1 MQIKF
6 SFFLI
11 LFISFSSFGQ
21 RVFKKGEVN
30 EKSLRKEAKMDKMV
44 MNYGI
49 QFNFGPT
56 YMMTGKTKSYNI
68 TDNSGARGIYELD
81 PAGRLGFNAEFGF
94 TYFPLWKGIPIP
106 ALKKSRILDYIEGGI
121 GFKQLAGKESTHI
134 DFKNALGQI
143 TYSEDGVGKFRNNFA
158 YLRTSFHSIVF
169 VGKAKIDKSRKYY
182 IDNALGFNLD
192 YNIIQGNKVYED
204 PGMSYTPPTKFHNP
218 FVAQLNYSLGFG
230 IRLDRAWMFIPTI
243 NLPVLGFYEWNGF
256 NAKMNWFSS
265 QYWPIQLNFKFMKL
279 REKNRSSCKGARL
292 NDIDKQ
298 MLRELQK
305 NN

>member
-1 MQIKF
+1 MRVIFAVFIFQ
-6 SFFLI
+6 FLTLSI
-11 LFISFSSFGQ
+11 HSQ

-30 EKSLRKEAKMDKMV
+30 EKSLRKEAKLDRMV

-56 YMMTGKTKSYNI
+56 YTMTGKTKSYNI
-68 TDNSGARGIYELD
+68 TDNSGARGVYTLD
-81 PAGRLGFNAEFGF
+81 PSGRLGFNAEFGY

-121 GFKQLAGKESTHI
+121 GFKQLSGKE
-134 DFKNALGQI
+134 ALGEI
-143 TYSEDGVGKFRNNFA
+143 TYSEDGIGKFRNNFV

-182 IDNALGFNLD
+182 IDNAIGFNLD
-192 YNIIQGNKVYED
+192 YNIIQGNKTYED
-204 PGMSYTPPTKFHNP
+204 PGLSYIPVQNFHNP

-230 IRLDRAWMFIPTI
+230 IRLDRAWMFIPTL
-243 NLPVLGFYEWNGF
+243 NLPILGFYEWNGF
-256 NAKMNWFSS
+256 NANMNWFSS
-265 QYWPIQLNFKFMKL
+265 KYWPIQFSFKFMKL
-279 REKNRSSCKGARL
+279 REKNRSECKGARL

-298 MLRELQK
+298 MLREHRK

>member
-1 MQIKF
+1 MRVIVSLLFFIGIVHSTF
-6 SFFLI
+6 S
-11 LFISFSSFGQ
+11 Q

-30 EKSLRKEAKMDKMV
+30 EKSLRKEAKLDKMV

-56 YMMTGKTKSYNI
+56 YMMTGKTKSYDI
-68 TDNSGARGIYELD
+68 TDNSGDRGVYSLD
-81 PAGRLGFNAEFGF
+81 PAGKLGFNAEFGY
-94 TYFPLWKGIPIP
+94 TYFPLWKGIGIP
-106 ALKKSRILDYIEGGI
+106 ALKKSRILDYIEGGL
-121 GFKQLAGKESTHI
+121 GFKQLAGKEETHI

-143 TYSEDGVGKFRNNFA
+143 TNSEDGIGKFRNNFV

-182 IDNALGFNLD
+182 IDNALGFNVDFNL
-192 YNIIQGNKVYED
+192 IQGNKVYED
-204 PGMSYTPPTKFHNP
+204 PGLSYTPVMKFHNP
-218 FVAQLNYSLGFG
+218 FVAQMNYSLGFG

-243 NLPVLGFYEWNGF
+243 NLPIIGFYQWNGF
-256 NAKMNWFSS
+256 NARMNWFSS
-265 QYWPIQLNFKFMKL
+265 QYWPIQLSFKFMKL
-279 REKNRSSCKGARL
+279 REKTRSSCKGARL

>member
-1 MQIKF
+1 MRIIIAVLIFQ
-6 SFFLI
+6 FLS
-11 LFISFSSFGQ
+11 LTYYSQ

-30 EKSLRKEAKMDKMV
+30 EKSLRKEAKLDKMV

-68 TDNSGARGIYELD
+68 TDNSGARGVYTLN
-81 PAGRLGFNAEFGF
+81 PSGRLGFNAEFGY

-106 ALKKSRILDYIEGGI
+106 ALNKSRILDYVEGGI
-121 GFKQLAGKESTHI
+121 GFKQLAGKENTNI

-143 TYSEDGVGKFRNNFA
+143 TYSEDGVGKFRNNFV

-182 IDNALGFNLD
+182 IDNALGFNID
-192 YNIIQGNKVYED
+192 YNIIQGKQTYED
-204 PGMSYTPPTKFHNP
+204 PGLSYTPVQNFHNP

-243 NLPVLGFYEWNGF
+243 NLPIIGFYEWNGF

-265 QYWPIQLNFKFMKL
+265 QYWPIQFSFKFMKL
-279 REKNRSSCKGARL
+279 REKNRSECKGARL

-298 MLRELQK
+298 LLRDRKK

>member
-1 MQIKF
+1 MRIIIVL
-6 SFFLI
+6 LI
-11 LFISFSSFGQ
+11 FQSLSLTFYAQ

-30 EKSLRKEAKMDKMV
+30 EKSLRKEAKLDKMV

-68 TDNSGARGIYELD
+68 TDNSGARGVYTLN
-81 PAGRLGFNAEFGF
+81 PSGRLGFNAEFGY

-106 ALKKSRILDYIEGGI
+106 ALNKSRILDYFEGGI
-121 GFKQLAGKESTHI
+121 GFKQLAGKENTNI

-143 TYSEDGVGKFRNNFA
+143 TYSEDGVGKFRNNFV

-182 IDNALGFNLD
+182 IDNALGFNID
-192 YNIIQGNKVYED
+192 YNIIQGKKTYED
-204 PGMSYTPPTKFHNP
+204 PGLFYTPAQNFHNP

-243 NLPVLGFYEWNGF
+243 HLPIIGFYEWNGF

-265 QYWPIQLNFKFMKL
+265 QYWPVQLSIKFMKL
-279 REKNRSSCKGARL
+279 KEKNRSECKGARL

-298 MLRELQK
+298 LLRDLKK